1 MFGITRL
8 TPEEKAEHTRKKRC
22 AQLDKLL
29 QAEMTLRAESLKRSD
44 ELRDELEELS
54 GVGDA

>member
-22 AQLDKLL
+22 VELEQLLRE
-29 QAEMTLRAESLKRSD
+29 QMALRAESLLRSD
-44 ELRDELEELS
+44 VLRAELEELS
-54 GVGDA
+54 EVGDA